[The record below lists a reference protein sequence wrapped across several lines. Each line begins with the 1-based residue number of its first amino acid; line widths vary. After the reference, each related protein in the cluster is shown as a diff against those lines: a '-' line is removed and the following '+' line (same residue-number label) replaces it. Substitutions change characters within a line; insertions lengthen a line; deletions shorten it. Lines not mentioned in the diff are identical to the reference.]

1 MIVTFEEFTTK
12 LAHGQLKNTA
22 LVDDA
27 DTGEINPGHEDQLLE
42 LTNQGLVDIFTK
54 KKLLESRAILTL
66 TAGQNI
72 YTLDQSPA
80 ADFENMIRVLQIE
93 AVLNGYELEE
103 KNKRVFVPKSNKHV
117 TLPSSSTIR
126 FSTYFLENYQHSV
139 DVVFQ
144 AKHPVIGLTDS
155 IDIPAH
161 MYEALVLY
169 VSGLYLSHMGG
180 EQHTAKGDSYYG
192 LYLKMMADDETNNS
206 CGTSE
211 VVDEDTRFQDRG
223 FV

>member
-12 LAHGQLKNTA
+12 LAYGQLKNTA
-22 LVDDA
+22 LVDEVYPNKIDI
-27 DTGEINPGHEDQLLE
+27 TQQHQILE

-80 ADFENMIRVLQIE
+80 SDFEHMIRVLQIE
-93 AVLNGYELEE
+93 AVLNGYDLEE

-117 TLPSSSTIR
+117 TLPSNSTIR
-126 FSTYFLENYQHSV
+126 FSTHFLENYQHSV

-155 IDIPAH
+155 IDIPVH

-169 VSGLYLSHMGG
+169 VSALYLSHMGG
-180 EQHTAKGDSYYG
+180 EQHTVKGDSYYG

-206 CGTSE
+206 SGTSE